1 MLKKLN
7 ITLPETV
14 IETVSRLAKKEGT
27 SRSNLISRA
36 ILAYDYSL
44 NVKEALTRAFMGQLT
59 EDEKARLQL
68 VKEVLP
74 DGKKG

>member
-14 IETVSRLAKKEGT
+14 VETVSRLAKKEGT

-44 NVKEALTRAFMGQLT
+44 NVKEALTRAFLGQLT
-59 EDEKARLQL
+59 DEERSRLEA
-68 VKEVLP
+68 VREALP
-74 DGKKG
+74 DGK